1 MNDPVRVDKASL
13 DALTESLRAQ
23 GVKLA
28 EAQAENAELRAENA
42 ELRALLAR
50 SKTSLSERF
59 NDPAQ
64 GDRVEVPQ

>member
-1 MNDPVRVDKASL
+1 MTDPVRVDKASL

-23 GVKLA
+23 SMKLA
-28 EAQAENAELRAENA
+28 EAQAENAGLRAENT

-64 GDRVEVPQ
+64 GDPVEAVE

>member
-1 MNDPVRVDKASL
+1 MTDPIITAAQAEIL
-13 DALTESLRAQ
+13 ALTESLRAQ
-23 GVKLA
+23 SVKLA

-50 SKTSLSERF
+50 FKTSLSEQF

-64 GDRVEVPQ
+64 GDREAGE